1 MLVAYVK
8 CNRTSHERMIYLVVF
23 QFYFLFC
30 IAKGLAISK
39 FGGVI
44 SVECC
49 TFKPFNLNKL
59 IP

>member
-1 MLVAYVK
+1 
-8 CNRTSHERMIYLVVF
+8 MIYLVVF

-30 IAKGLAISK
+30 IAKGLGICK

-49 TFKPFNLNKL
+49 IFKPLNLHML